1 MHLRSNQNKQQDK
14 EAASQLCTHLKP
26 RKNTY
31 GGKSTFLTHRFDVV
45 RNIQLQPRG
54 IHLHLIMFIQS
65 APGRIGDTRDVFFSF
80 YTRLFPRLKSS
91 LYTVMALVT
100 KPTGQSTVICI
111 IGAHALPNARMGTL
125 IISFG
130 LRGPHFPGKQT
141 LPGAHWLHV
150 NTCLIPVEQISYIS
164 TYSTGI
170 KSIDL
175 QSRSAQFLIK
185 LSFV

>member
-1 MHLRSNQNKQQDK
+1 MEARAPFLHTALMLSGIFNCSQEASICISSCLYNQLLA
-14 EAASQLCTHLKP
+14 ESVT
-26 RKNTY
+26 
-31 GGKSTFLTHRFDVV
+31 
-45 RNIQLQPRG
+45 RG
-54 IHLHLIMFIQS
+54 MF
-65 APGRIGDTRDVFFSF
+65 FFSF

-175 QSRSAQFLIK
+175 QSRSAQLLIK